1 MTKQAINVLRAHRL
15 RPAVSIAV
23 LVVAAVGVSSAFASS
38 SRKHHVATTA
48 AVHPTIVL
56 VHGAWANPGSWAPVI
71 GRLQADGYTVVT
83 PPDPLMGVQYD
94 AQALRDVLETIK
106 GPIVLVGHSYG
117 GAVIT
122 NAADGVANVKAL
134 VYVDAFA
141 PARGET
147 LLQLLTST
155 PGSSLGGN
163 PKTMFTPTPFPGAPK
178 GAADLYLQ
186 LPVFLAGLANGIPRE
201 QALIAYS
208 EQAPILSSALTEKSG
223 PPAWKTIPSWY
234 VLGTRDKA
242 IPPALELFMAERI
255 HAHITRVPTGH
266 LAMVADP
273 GAVTNVI
280 LHAAHSVG

>member
-1 MTKQAINVLRAHRL
+1 MSVLGARRFRL
-15 RPAVSIAV
+15 AVPIAV
-23 LVVAAVGVSSAFASS
+23 FAVAVAGVSSAFASS
-38 SRKHHVATTA
+38 RRVARTA
-48 AVHPTIVL
+48 AVRPTIVL

-71 GRLQADGYTVVT
+71 GRLQADGYNVIT
-83 PPDPLMGVQYD
+83 PPNPLVGIQHD
-94 AQALRDVLETIK
+94 AEAIRDVLETIK

-141 PARGET
+141 PAQGET
-147 LLQLLTST
+147 ILKLDTSK
-155 PGSSLGGN
+155 PGSILGGN
-163 PKTMFTPTPFPGAPK
+163 PKATFTDVSFPGAPK
-178 GAADLYLQ
+178 AAADLYVK
-186 LPVFLAGLANGIPRE
+186 LPVFLEGFANGIPRE

-234 VLGTRDKA
+234 VLGAQDKA
-242 IPPALELFMAERI
+242 IPPAVELFMAKRI

-266 LAMVADP
+266 LPMVADP

-280 LHAAHSVG
+280 LQAAHSVG